1 MMYRTKVTMNYV
13 EIMQILQAKGNV
25 QDLKRLSE
33 AINLRRQRMWR
44 KLEGT
49 TNKCN
54 NLILVTQDVT

>member
-1 MMYRTKVTMNYV
+1 MYRTKVTMNYV

-33 AINLRRQRMWR
+33 AINLRGQRMWR